1 MGAGGIQM
9 KRFLQLICGLAALF
23 SISYQVPA
31 AVSALDDTGRTIT
44 LSKPATRIISMAPNL
59 TEILFHIEAGSKIVG
74 VVEYSDFPAEAL
86 DIPKIGASH
95 QFDIEAILA
104 LQPDL
109 IVAWESGNPT
119 DDLAKLEQLGL
130 PIFRTEP
137 RTLNDIATL
146 LQRLGKLTGHSTISD
161 VLAATFLEGTASIR
175 EAYQQRKN
183 ITVLYQI
190 WSDPIYT
197 LNGEHLISRL
207 IEHCGGTNIFFDL
220 ETLAP
225 VVSTESVIERNPD
238 VIIAGG
244 YGGVAPEWL
253 SAWNQWSSIK
263 AVKSKDLYTIDAD
276 QISRMGPRIL
286 QGLQELCQAIDQAR
300 GKS

>member
-1 MGAGGIQM
+1 M

-23 SISYQVPA
+23 SISYQAPA
-31 AVSALDDTGRTIT
+31 AVSALDDTGQTVT
-44 LSKPATRIISMAPNL
+44 LSKPAPRIISMAPNL
-59 TEILFHIEAGSKIVG
+59 TEILFHIEAGSQIVG
-74 VVEYSDFPAEAL
+74 VVEYSDFPPEAL

-109 IVAWESGNPT
+109 IVAWESGNPI

-137 RTLNDIATL
+137 RTLIDIATL
-146 LQRLGKLTGHSTISD
+146 LQRLGKLTGHSAISD

-175 EAYQQRKN
+175 DAYQQQQN
-183 ITVLYQI
+183 LTVLYQI

-207 IEHCGGTNIFFDL
+207 IEHCGGTNIFFEL

-253 SAWNQWSSIK
+253 DAWNQWSSIQ
-263 AVKSKDLYTIDAD
+263 AVKSKDLYTVDAD

-300 GKS
+300 GKP

>member
-1 MGAGGIQM
+1 M

-59 TEILFHIEAGSKIVG
+59 TEILFHIGSGSKIVG
-74 VVEYSDFPAEAL
+74 VVEYSDFPPEAL

-119 DDLAKLEQLGL
+119 DDLATLEQLGL

-146 LQRLGKLTGHSTISD
+146 LQRLGKLTGHSAISD

-197 LNGEHLISRL
+197 VNGEHLISHL
-207 IEHCGGTNIFFDL
+207 IEHCGGTNIFFEL

-225 VVSTESVIERNPD
+225 VVSTESVIERDPD

-253 SAWNQWSSIK
+253 GGWNQWSSIK

-286 QGLQELCQAIDQAR
+286 QGLQELCQTIDQAR
-300 GKS
+300 GES

>member
-1 MGAGGIQM
+1 M

-23 SISYQVPA
+23 SISYQAPA
-31 AVSALDDTGRTIT
+31 AVSALDDTGQTVT

-59 TEILFHIEAGSKIVG
+59 TEILFHIEAGSQIVG
-74 VVEYSDFPAEAL
+74 VVEYSDFPPEAL

-95 QFDIEAILA
+95 QFDIEAILS

-109 IVAWESGNPT
+109 IVAWESGNPI

-161 VLAATFLEGTASIR
+161 VLATTFLEGTDSIR
-175 EAYQQRKN
+175 EAYQQRQN
-183 ITVLYQI
+183 LTVLYQI

-207 IEHCGGTNIFFDL
+207 IEHCGGTNIFFEL

-244 YGGVAPEWL
+244 YGGATPEWL
-253 SAWNQWSSIK
+253 SAWNQWSSMQ
-263 AVKSKDLYTIDAD
+263 AVKSKSLYTVDAD

-286 QGLQELCQAIDQAR
+286 QGMQELCQAIDHAR

>member
-1 MGAGGIQM
+1 M
-9 KRFLQLICGLAALF
+9 KRFLGLICGMTALF
-23 SISYQVPA
+23 LFSCHVHA
-31 AVSALDDTGRTIT
+31 AVSTIDDSGKVVT
-44 LSKPATRIISMAPNL
+44 LPKPSTRIISMAPNL
-59 TEILFHIEAGSKIVG
+59 TEILFHIDAGPQIVG
-74 VVEYSDFPAEAL
+74 VVDYSDFPPDAR
-86 DIPKIGASH
+86 DIPTIGASH

-109 IVAWESGNPT
+109 VVAWESGNPAE
-119 DDLAKLEQLGL
+119 DLAKIEQLGL

-146 LQRLGKLTGHSTISD
+146 MQRLGRLTGHSAISD
-161 VLAATFLEGTASIR
+161 VLAAKFLDGTATIR
-175 EAYQQRKN
+175 KTYQQREN
-183 ITVLYQI
+183 LTVLYQI

-197 LNGEHLISRL
+197 LNGDHLISRL
-207 IEHCGGTNIFFDL
+207 IEHCGGTNIFFEL

-244 YGGVAPEWL
+244 NGGATPKWL
-253 SAWNQWSSIK
+253 GAWTQWSSMQ
-263 AVKSKDLYTIDAD
+263 AVKSKNLYTIDAD

-286 QGLQELCQAIDQAR
+286 KGMQALCQAIDQAR
-300 GKS
+300 EKS

>member
-1 MGAGGIQM
+1 M
-9 KRFLQLICGLAALF
+9 KHFLRLICNLAALF
-23 SISYQVPA
+23 SFSSQVHA
-31 AVSALDDTGRTIT
+31 TVSSVDDTGQVVT

-59 TEILFHIEAGSKIVG
+59 TEILFHIEAGSQIVG
-74 VVEYSDFPAEAL
+74 VVDYSDFPPEAR

-95 QFDIEAILA
+95 QFDLEAILA

-109 IVAWESGNPT
+109 VVAWESGNPAE
-119 DDLAKLEQLGL
+119 DLTTLEQLGL

-137 RTLNDIATL
+137 RTLNDISTL
-146 LQRLGKLTGHSTISD
+146 MQRLGKLTGHSATSN
-161 VLAATFLEGTASIR
+161 VLAATFLEGTAAIR
-175 EAYQQRKN
+175 ETYQQRRDL
-183 ITVLYQI
+183 TVLYQI

-207 IEHCGGTNIFFDL
+207 IEHCGGANIFFEL

-244 YGGVAPEWL
+244 YQGATPEWL
-253 SAWNQWSSIK
+253 GTWNQWSGMQ
-263 AVKSKDLYTIDAD
+263 AVQSKSLYTVDAD

-286 QGLQELCQAIDQAR
+286 QGMLELCQAIDQAR

>member
-1 MGAGGIQM
+1 M
-9 KRFLQLICGLAALF
+9 KRVLRLICGLAALF
-23 SISYQVPA
+23 SFSCQVHA
-31 AVSALDDTGRTIT
+31 AVSAVDDTGQVVT
-44 LSKPATRIISMAPNL
+44 LSTPAMRIISMAPNL
-59 TEILFHIEAGSKIVG
+59 TEILFYIEAGSQIVG
-74 VVEYSDFPAEAL
+74 VVDYSDFPSEAR

-109 IVAWESGNPT
+109 VVAWESGNPT
-119 DDLAKLEQLGL
+119 EDLAKLAQLGL

-146 LQRLGKLTGHSTISD
+146 MQRLGRLIGNPAISD
-161 VLAATFLEGTASIR
+161 VLAATFLEGTAAIR
-175 EAYQQRKN
+175 ETYQQRQN
-183 ITVLYQI
+183 LTVLYQV

-207 IEHCGGTNIFFDL
+207 IEHCGGTNIFFEL

-244 YGGVAPEWL
+244 YGGATPEWL
-253 SAWNQWSSIK
+253 GAWNQWSSMQ
-263 AVKSKDLYTIDAD
+263 AVKSKSLYTVDAD

-286 QGLQELCQAIDQAR
+286 QGMQELCQAIDHAR

>member
-1 MGAGGIQM
+1 M
-9 KRFLQLICGLAALF
+9 KRFLQLVCGLAALF
-23 SISYQVPA
+23 SISYQAPA
-31 AVSALDDTGRTIT
+31 AVSALDDTGQTVT
-44 LSKPATRIISMAPNL
+44 LPKPATRIISMAPNL
-59 TEILFHIEAGSKIVG
+59 TEILFHIEAGSQIVG
-74 VVEYSDFPAEAL
+74 VVEYSDFPPEAL

-161 VLAATFLEGTASIR
+161 DLATTFLEGTASIR
-175 EAYQQRKN
+175 EAYQQRQN
-183 ITVLYQI
+183 LTVLYQI

-207 IEHCGGTNIFFDL
+207 IEHCGGTNIFFEL

-244 YGGVAPEWL
+244 YGGVTPEWL
-253 SAWNQWSSIK
+253 GAWNQWSSIQ
-263 AVKSKDLYTIDAD
+263 AVKSKDLYTVDAD

-300 GKS
+300 RKP

>member
-1 MGAGGIQM
+1 M
-9 KRFLQLICGLAALF
+9 KRFLQLVCGLAALF
-23 SISYQVPA
+23 SISYQAPA
-31 AVSALDDTGRTIT
+31 AVSALDDTGQTVT

-59 TEILFHIEAGSKIVG
+59 TEILFHIEAGSQIVG
-74 VVEYSDFPAEAL
+74 VVEYSDFPPEAL

-161 VLAATFLEGTASIR
+161 VLATTFLEGTASIR
-175 EAYQQRKN
+175 KAYQQRQN
-183 ITVLYQI
+183 LTVLYQI

-207 IEHCGGTNIFFDL
+207 IEHCGGTNIFFEL

-253 SAWNQWSSIK
+253 GTWNQWSSIQ
-263 AVKSKDLYTIDAD
+263 AVKSKDLYTVDAD

>member
-1 MGAGGIQM
+1 M
-9 KRFLQLICGLAALF
+9 KRFLRLICGLAALF
-23 SISYQVPA
+23 SFSFQVHA
-31 AVSALDDTGRTIT
+31 EVNAVDDTGQTVT
-44 LSKPATRIISMAPNL
+44 LPKPAARIISMAPNL
-59 TEILFHIEAGSKIVG
+59 TEILFHIEAGSQTVG
-74 VVEYSDFPAEAL
+74 VVDYSDFPAEAR

-109 IVAWESGNPT
+109 VVAWESGNPT
-119 DDLAKLEQLGL
+119 EDLATLEQLGL

-137 RTLNDIATL
+137 RTLNDIASL
-146 LQRLGKLTGHSTISD
+146 IQRLGRLTGRPAISD
-161 VLAATFLEGTASIR
+161 VLAATFLEGTTVIR
-175 EAYQQRKN
+175 ETYQQRSNLK
-183 ITVLYQI
+183 VLYQV

-207 IEHCGGTNIFFDL
+207 IEHCGGTNIFFEL
-220 ETLAP
+220 ETIAP

-244 YGGVAPEWL
+244 IGGATPEWL
-253 SAWNQWSSIK
+253 DTWYQWSSIQ
-263 AVKSKDLYTIDAD
+263 AVKSKSLYTVDAD

-286 QGLQELCQAIDQAR
+286 QGMQELCQVINHAR
-300 GKS
+300 EKS